1 MGVTTK
7 EQEREAKV
15 AQDLAK
21 VAKSKG
27 IKYFLI
33 SFTDL
38 FGVVRSKLAPA
49 AAIADMQKEGAGFAG
64 FAAYLDMSPADA
76 DMFGMPDADCMIQL
90 PWKPEVAWLP
100 SDVYLGGK
108 AVEHGPRYVLKQVL
122 AKAKARKYSIY
133 SGVECEYFL
142 LTPDGQNLADQYDVL
157 AKPCYDQQALM
168 RRYDL
173 ITEICDC
180 MLALGWGPYQN
191 DHEDAN
197 GQFEM
202 NWDYTDALTTAD
214 RHTFFKFMVKTLAEK
229 HGLRATFMP
238 KPMAHLT
245 GNGCHTHISVWNAS
259 GKKNLMEDPKGELG
273 LSGLA
278 YNFIGG
284 LLKNAEALS
293 LITNPV
299 VNSYK
304 RINAP
309 RTTSGATWAP
319 NTVTYGG
326 NNRSHMIRIPDTN
339 RIEVRLA
346 DGAANPYLL
355 QAGLISAGL
364 HGIDNALDPGKR
376 LDIDMYE
383 EGHKVKN
390 APQLPLNMLDAI
402 RYFEKSKVLKDM
414 LGSELCAA
422 YAKLK
427 MAEWNDYMHHFSE
440 WERQNALDV

>member
-1 MGVTTK
+1 M
-7 EQEREAKV
+7 

-21 VAKSKG
+21 VAKAKG

-38 FGVVRSKLAPA
+38 FGVVRSKLVPA
-49 AAIADMQKEGAGFAG
+49 QAIGDMQKEGAGFAG
-64 FAAYLDMSPADA
+64 FAAYLDMTPADA
-76 DMFGMPDADCMIQL
+76 DMFGMPDADHMIQL

-108 AVEHGPRYVLKQVL
+108 AVEHGPRTVLKQVL
-122 AKAKARKYSIY
+122 AKAKDRKFTIK

-142 LTPDGQNLADQYDVL
+142 LTPDGQSLADPHDTL

-173 ITEICDC
+173 ITEICDN
-180 MLALGWGPYQN
+180 MLALGWGAYQN

-202 NWDYTDALTTAD
+202 NWHYSDALTTAD

-245 GNGCHTHISVWNAS
+245 GNGCHAHISVWDRT
-259 GKKNLMEDPKGELG
+259 GKKNLMKDSKGELG
-273 LSGLA
+273 LSKLA
-278 YNFIGG
+278 YHFIAG
-284 LLKNAEALS
+284 LLKNAEAMT

-326 NNRSHMIRIPDTN
+326 NNRSHMIRIPDED

-355 QAGLISAGL
+355 QAGLVAAGL
-364 HGIDNALDPGKR
+364 HGIDNKFDPGKR

-383 EGHKVKN
+383 EGYKIKN
-390 APQLPLNMLDAI
+390 APRLPLNMLDAI
-402 RYFEKSKVLKDM
+402 RYFEKSKVLPEM
-414 LGSELCAA
+414 LGQEFCGA

-427 MAEWNDYMHHFSE
+427 FAEWNDYMHHFSE